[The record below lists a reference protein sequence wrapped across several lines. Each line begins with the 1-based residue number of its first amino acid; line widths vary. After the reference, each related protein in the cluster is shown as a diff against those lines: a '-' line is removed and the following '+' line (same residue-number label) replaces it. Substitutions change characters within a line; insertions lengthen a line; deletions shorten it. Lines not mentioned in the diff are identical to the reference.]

1 MKHIHRSLTLV
12 LATIALFSCS
22 KKLQTF
28 RFGQP
33 YYQQNS
39 ANNAPAPLKEGAN
52 ELEQPITVS
61 TSESE
66 PVAIAPEA
74 VAIAKELDKKPVS
87 TLSTEENKPAE
98 KLSFKQ
104 KVAKKIIGK
113 KIQKEMG
120 RSGVS
125 GNLRTGII
133 IAAIGLLLLIIA
145 GVGGFGGASG
155 VFWVLGAVAL
165 VIGLVIVLLE
175 VI

>member
-1 MKHIHRSLTLV
+1 MKHLHKSLMAICLTF
-12 LATIALFSCS
+12 ALFSCS
-22 KKLQTF
+22 KKVQTF

-33 YYQQNS
+33 YYQENS
-39 ANNAPAPLKEGAN
+39 AKAVQPNPTNIQQEESMHASSAQQHQIEPTATEAIVVAKSIKESNNAVK
-52 ELEQPITVS
+52 I
-61 TSESE
+61 E
-66 PVAIAPEA
+66 P
-74 VAIAKELDKKPVS
+74 
-87 TLSTEENKPAE
+87 TENKPVE
-98 KLSFKQ
+98 KLSLKE
-104 KVAKKIIGK
+104 KVTKKINK
-113 KIQKEMG
+113 KIQKQMG